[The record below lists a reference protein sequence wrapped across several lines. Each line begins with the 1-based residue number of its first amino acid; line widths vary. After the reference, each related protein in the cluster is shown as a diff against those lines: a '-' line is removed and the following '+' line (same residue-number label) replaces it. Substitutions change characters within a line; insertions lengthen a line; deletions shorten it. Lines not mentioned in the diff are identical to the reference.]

1 MPSLWY
7 CLVLILILST
17 SLSVADKA
25 DNLEEEQKRIIT
37 EYKNSAVQAQ
47 TPDNTSFTE
56 EHHVLAYSLP
66 RLGLASNEDCYWS
79 IYTVELERD
88 IAMMRQMGVST
99 IYLLCPWSTKANS
112 DHKELLRI
120 LQKYQMSFIVSL
132 RTTIYQIEK
141 KGGEKEFQEGLF
153 LFADE
158 LTKRSE
164 ATPLLKGISIQY
176 NLTSETA
183 SFFFAFVN
191 KVKFWMQMA
200 GLQVPLLVPWVAQVE
215 DKDVKTQL
223 TQWNSASFDAWVAYL
238 FSPGEI
244 QYFVNQ
250 LESACK

>member
-1 MPSLWY
+1 MPTLRD
-7 CLVLILILST
+7 CLVLVLMFATPLSM
-17 SLSVADKA
+17 ADKA
-25 DNLEEEQKRIIT
+25 YSLEMEQLVTT
-37 EYKNSAVQAQ
+37 EDKNSSLQAQ
-47 TPDNTSFTE
+47 APYDASFAE
-56 EHHVLAYSLP
+56 ELHHVMAYSLP
-66 RLGLASNEDCYWS
+66 RVGLRSNEDCYSS

-88 IAMMRQMGVST
+88 IATMKQMGVST
-99 IYLLCPWSTKANS
+99 VYLLCPWSTKANA

-120 LQKYQMSFIVSL
+120 LQKYQMYFIVSL

-153 LFADE
+153 LFTDE

-164 ATPLLKGISIQY
+164 APHLLKGISIQY
-176 NLTSETA
+176 NLTGETA
-183 SFFFAFVN
+183 SFFFGFVN

-200 GLQVPLLVPWVAQVE
+200 GLQVPLLVPWVTQVE
-215 DKDVKTQL
+215 DKDIKTQL